1 MEKKRYIKILTM
13 FIIVIILL
21 LANAIYNIVFI
32 IDFTKQKS
40 NGNEKWLM
48 VEERIVN
55 VEKQVEE
62 ITKEKRY

>member
-21 LANAIYNIVFI
+21 LANAIYNIAFI
-32 IDFTKQKS
+32 VDFSKQKE
-40 NGNEKWLM
+40 NGNGKWLM

>member
-1 MEKKRYIKILTM
+1 MDRKKYIKILIM
-13 FIIVIILL
+13 FIIAIILL
-21 LANAIYNIVFI
+21 SSNAIYNILFI
-32 IDFTKQKS
+32 INFSKQKE

-55 VEKQVEE
+55 IEKQVEE

>member
-21 LANAIYNIVFI
+21 LANAIYNILFI
-32 IDFTKQKS
+32 IDFSKQKE

-55 VEKQVEE
+55 MEE
-62 ITKEKRY
+62 QINRLTKEE

>member
-1 MEKKRYIKILTM
+1 MDKNIRKIIIL
-13 FIIVIILL
+13 FITIIILL
-21 LANAIYNIVFI
+21 LFNVIYNILFI
-32 IDFTKQKS
+32 IDFSKQKE
-40 NGNEKWLM
+40 NGNEKWQM

>member
-1 MEKKRYIKILTM
+1 MDKSIRKIFVL
-13 FIIVIILL
+13 FIVIIILL
-21 LANAIYNIVFI
+21 LLNVIYNILFI
-32 IDFTKQKS
+32 IDFSKQKE

-55 VEKQVEE
+55 IERQVEE

>member
-1 MEKKRYIKILTM
+1 MDRKKYIKILIM
-13 FIIVIILL
+13 FIIAIILL
-21 LANAIYNIVFI
+21 ASNAIYNILFI
-32 IDFTKQKS
+32 INFSKQKE

-55 VEKQVEE
+55 IEKQVEE